1 MILTVRDGSS
11 DYIIKERC
19 FESYAQN
26 KITNNHQAPHALSTL
41 KSLLALLLICAPV
54 CGSFNLKAGSSDYI
68 TKPFQPEE
76 VIARVETQLR
86 LFMGEV
92 AQLQEDAERNLGLL
106 RQVTEGSPP
115 RYSRRC

>member
-1 MILTVRDGSS
+1 MLT
-11 DYIIKERC
+11 
-19 FESYAQN
+19 
-26 KITNNHQAPHALSTL
+26 L
-41 KSLLALLLICAPV
+41 CAVLWRADPV
-54 CGSFNLKAGSSDYI
+54 PCRAVPWQAGSSDYI

-106 RQVTEGSPP
+106 RQVLPPHILAGLKGGS
-115 RYSRRC
+115 RIMVEKFSDVVVLCADVVSGRAS